1 MREKFR
7 KSINMAKPQ
16 KADKSQRGSATL
28 TSVLIMAL
36 MAMFCAAALS
46 RVTSEALITGNDY
59 AHTQAF
65 YAAQASLEQMS
76 RDFNNIFNVQIK
88 PTTADLTRIKNNK
101 PGISS
106 FQFVQDIVQDAASSP
121 KPIDDGPFSGLIST
135 RTPWHIQSVATY
147 DSGAQVQLT
156 RTFYN
161 HQIPLFQFGIFYND
175 DMEIHPGPNFNF
187 GGRVHSNRHLFM
199 AAGNTLT
206 FRSRVTA
213 AGEIVR
219 DTSKM
224 GARQGNSSSGWQWD
238 GTVQVADAAGVNQ
251 PVTVGSVRQASGVQ
265 ASNPDLPN
273 WTNNSTWSTDSALF
287 NGNLLARQQVLKLPL
302 QIGTNNDP
310 IELIRRGKSTD
321 DDVLRDSR
329 YYNKPGIR
337 VCLSDSQSRL
347 PGGAGGIRLDG
358 AGDGLGGNS
367 GSRAATTDGT
377 RGYQPVAMGAYQAK
391 RFNGNRMYT
400 GASYTTGGMPA
411 NRQTWIK
418 IEVITL
424 DPDTYAPIATDRTA
438 DFLSLGMTDVTT
450 VLRDSSNNPL
460 GDSRAIFKM
469 QRYEIRGAPLKVAPA
484 EINTTNTT
492 ATVTYIPDARSSF
505 GNRPAYT
512 YNATAGTG
520 VVGLNFVATSFLDT
534 AGSWNR
540 TSSGALPNATNGT
553 ATTNAAMASTEG
565 TGLNIP
571 DSTSGK
577 TAGLPSVASAAFE
590 VNANFT
596 GTAYTA
602 GATYRVVP
610 FPIEIY
616 SAREG
621 TYNADVPNGSATAVG
636 TSSTPSWWYWYTGAG
651 SAPNPSSG
659 STTPGT
665 ATSTNSKVPVVGVIS
680 LIDIDMQNLGKFIRG
695 DWDGQFPGG
704 LASAQVPDN
713 GGAGTIVYVSD
724 RRGDADNDGVYKME
738 DIYGVFYNGTTATGS
753 PNDGVL
759 QPGEDF
765 NRNNVLDTDFVWEA
779 DRYPVGIET
788 DVAAVL
794 DHKYFRRGVRVIN
807 GETLIGTINK
817 GYTISTE
824 NGLYT
829 LGNYNATGLTA
840 APASGTQSQPSEY
853 TGSQVPASLVAD
865 AVTILSEE
873 WTDSKSFRSPDDIG
887 TRSVTTAGETTVRA
901 ALLMGDTLSS
911 LRGELAVPAAA
922 TRPNQGS
929 ADRNLSGGVHNFP
942 RFLESWGTRVN
953 YCGSLINLFNSNQHN
968 GAHKTGS
975 IYGAPVRNWVFDT
988 SFLDPTRMPPGT
1000 PFFQYIQMTGFRQ
1013 TVRQLS

>member
-1 MREKFR
+1 MREKVKKLIKIANFEQT
-7 KSINMAKPQ
+7 AE
-16 KADKSQRGSATL
+16 SQRGSATL

-36 MAMFCAAALS
+36 LAMFCAAALS
-46 RVTSEALITGNDY
+46 RVTSEALVTGNDY

-65 YAAQASLEQMS
+65 YAAQASLEEMS

-88 PTTADLTRIKNNK
+88 PTPADLTRIKGNK
-101 PGISS
+101 PDIPS
-106 FQFVQDIVQDAASSP
+106 FRFVQDIIQDAASSP

-187 GGRVHSNRHLFM
+187 GGRVHSNRHIFM
-199 AAGNTLT
+199 AAQQNLY

-219 DTSKM
+219 DTSRM

-238 GTVQVADAAGVNQ
+238 GTVYVADAAGVNQ
-251 PVTVGSVRQASGVQ
+251 AVTVGSVKQASGVQ

-273 WTNNSTWSTDSALF
+273 WTTNTTWSTDSAIF

-302 QIGTNNDP
+302 QIGTDNDP
-310 IELIRRGKSTD
+310 IELIRRGKGTD

-329 YYNKPGIR
+329 YYNKQGIR
-337 VCLSDSQSRL
+337 VSLSDSQSRL
-347 PGGAGGIRLDG
+347 PGGAGGVRLDG
-358 AGDGLGGNS
+358 AGDGTGGNS

-411 NRQTWIK
+411 LRQTWIK

-438 DFLSLGMTDVTT
+438 DFLSLGMTEQTT
-450 VLRDSSNNPL
+450 VLRDSSNQPL

-469 QRYEIRGAPLKVAPA
+469 QRYEIKGPPLKTTPA
-484 EINTTNTT
+484 EINTTTATT
-492 ATVTYIPDARSSF
+492 AVTAVTYITDARTSF
-505 GNRPAYT
+505 GTRPAYT
-512 YNATAGTG
+512 YNPTAGGG
-520 VVGLNFVATSFLDT
+520 VNFVATSFLDT
-534 AGSWNR
+534 SNVWNK
-540 TSSGALPNATNGT
+540 TSLPTATNGT
-553 ATTNAAMASTEG
+553 ATTNAALDLREG
-565 TGLNIP
+565 TAINIT
-571 DSTSGK
+571 DGTALK

-590 VNANFT
+590 VNANLT
-596 GTAYTA
+596 GSAYTA

-621 TYNADVPNGSATAVG
+621 TYNADLPNGSSTAVG
-636 TSSTPSWWYWYTGAG
+636 TSSAPSWWYWYTGTG
-651 SAPNPSSG
+651 SSTPFTPTNG

-665 ATSTNSKVPVVGVIS
+665 STSTNSKVPVVGVIS
-680 LIDIDMQNLGKFIRG
+680 LIDIDMTNLGKFIRG
-695 DWDGQFPGG
+695 DYDGQFPGG
-704 LASAQVPDN
+704 LSSTQVPDN

-724 RRGDADNDGVYKME
+724 RRGDANDDGVYKME

-765 NRNNVLDTDFVWEA
+765 NRNGVLDTDFVWEA
-779 DRYPVGIET
+779 DRYTVGIET
-788 DVAAVL
+788 DVAAVM
-794 DHKYFRRGVRVIN
+794 DHKYFRRGVRVSK
-807 GETLIGTINK
+807 GETLIGTINE
-817 GYTISTE
+817 GYTISSE

-829 LGNYNATGLTA
+829 LGNYNATGITS
-840 APASGTQSQPSEY
+840 APASGTQSQPDEY
-853 TGSQVPASLVAD
+853 TGAQVPASLVAD

-873 WTDSKSFRSPDDIG
+873 WTDAKSFRSPDDIG
-887 TRSVTTAGETTVRA
+887 VRTVTTAGETAVRS

-929 ADRNLSGGVHNFP
+929 GDRNLSGGVHNFP
-942 RFLESWGTRVN
+942 RFLESWGTRVD

-968 GAHKTGS
+968 GAHKTGTV
-975 IYGAPVRNWVFDT
+975 YGAPIRNWVFDT

-1013 TVRQLS
+1013 TIKQLQ

>member
-1 MREKFR
+1 MIAKFK
-7 KSINMAKPQ
+7 KSMNQTSPQ
-16 KADKSQRGSATL
+16 RAGESQRGSATL

-36 MAMFCAAALS
+36 MAMFCAAVLS
-46 RVTSEALITGNDY
+46 RVTGEALITGNDY

-88 PTTADLTRIKNNK
+88 PKTSDLTRIKNNK
-101 PGISS
+101 PAISG
-106 FQFVQDIVQDAASSP
+106 FRFVQDIIQEAASTP

-199 AAGNTLT
+199 ASGNNLY

-219 DTSKM
+219 DTSRM
-224 GARQGNSSSGWQWD
+224 GARQGNASQGWQWD
-238 GTVQVADAAGVNQ
+238 GTVYVADAAGVNQ
-251 PVTVGSVRQASGVQ
+251 VVSVGSVRQASGVQ

-273 WTNNSTWSTDSALF
+273 WTNNTTWSSDSAIF

-310 IELIRRGKSTD
+310 IELIRRGKGTD

-337 VCLSDSQSRL
+337 VSLSDSQSRL
-347 PGGAGGIRLDG
+347 PGGTGGIRLDG
-358 AGDGLGGNS
+358 AGDGLGGDS
-367 GSRAATTDGT
+367 GSRTATTDGT
-377 RGYQPVAMGAYQAK
+377 RGYQPVAMGSYQAK
-391 RFNGNRMYT
+391 RVNGNRLYT

-438 DFLSLGMTDVTT
+438 DFLSLGVTNMTS
-450 VLRDSSNNPL
+450 VLRNANNKSIGI
-460 GDSRAIFKM
+460 GDDRAIFKM
-469 QRYEIRGAPLKVAPA
+469 QRYEILGPPLKVAPG
-484 EINTTNTT
+484 EINTTSTT
-492 ATVTYIPDARSSF
+492 AAFTSLLDSREGSGTRPIYSYDA
-505 GNRPAYT
+505 T
-512 YNATAGTG
+512 NA
-520 VVGLNFVATSFLDT
+520 VNFVATSQLDT
-534 AGSWNR
+534 GPSSALPDFWRVTNRQVTSLSLPVSMWEGTAQAAPDNTPIAGDRSGGR
-540 TSSGALPNATNGT
+540 TSFEQNAVVTGSGTL
-553 ATTNAAMASTEG
+553 
-565 TGLNIP
+565 
-571 DSTSGK
+571 
-577 TAGLPSVASAAFE
+577 V
-590 VNANFT
+590 
-596 GTAYTA
+596 
-602 GATYRVVP
+602 YRVVP
-610 FPIEIY
+610 FPIKMY

-621 TYNADVPNGSATAVG
+621 LYNADLPNGSSGTPGTA
-636 TSSTPSWWYWYTGAG
+636 SAPSWWYYFTGT
-651 SAPNPSSG
+651 S
-659 STTPGT
+659 PGT
-665 ATSTNSKVPVVGVIS
+665 SMGTTSKVPVVGVLS
-680 LIDIDMQNLGKFIRG
+680 LIDVDMNNLGRFIRG

-704 LASAQVPDN
+704 LASTQIPDN

-724 RRGDADNDGVYKME
+724 RRGDADDNGVYNME
-738 DIYGVFYNGTTATGS
+738 DVFGVFYNGTTATGT
-753 PNDGVL
+753 PNDGIL

-765 NRNNVLDTDFVWEA
+765 NRNGVLDTDYVWEA
-779 DRYPVGIET
+779 DRYNVGIET
-788 DVAAVL
+788 DVAAVA

-807 GETLIGTINK
+807 GATLIGTINK
-817 GYTISTE
+817 GYTVASE

-840 APASGTQSQPSEY
+840 APASGTQSQPAEY

-865 AVTILSEE
+865 AITILSRE
-873 WTDSKSFRSPDDIG
+873 WTDAKSFRSPDDLG
-887 TRSVTTAGETTVRA
+887 TRAITSTAETTVRA
-901 ALLMGDTLSS
+901 AFLMGDTLSS

-922 TRPNQGS
+922 TRPNQGGG
-929 ADRNLSGGVHNFP
+929 DRNLSGGVHNFP
-942 RFLESWGTRVN
+942 RFLEGWGSRVN

-975 IYGAPVRNWVFDT
+975 VYGAPTRNWVFDT

-1013 TVRQLS
+1013 TVRQLT

>member
-358 AGDGLGGNS
+358 AGDGLGGDS
-367 GSRAATTDGT
+367 GSRTATTDGT

-438 DFLSLGMTDVTT
+438 DFLSLGLTSMTS
-450 VLRDSSNNPL
+450 VLRNANNKTVGI
-460 GDSRAIFKM
+460 GDDRAIFKM
-469 QRYEIRGAPLKVAPA
+469 QRYEIQGPPIKVLPA
-484 EINTTNTT
+484 EINTTTTT
-492 ATVTYIPDARSSF
+492 AAVA
-505 GNRPAYT
+505 AYT
-512 YNATAGTG
+512 NLTDIRDSSSRAVYTYDATNL
-520 VVGLNFVATSFLDT
+520 VNFVATSQLDT
-534 AGSWNR
+534 GPSNALPDIWRVTNRQATTAATPTSYWEGTAQIQADNTAITGDRSAGR
-540 TSSGALPNATNGT
+540 TSFEQNAVVTNSGTL
-553 ATTNAAMASTEG
+553 
-565 TGLNIP
+565 
-571 DSTSGK
+571 
-577 TAGLPSVASAAFE
+577 V
-590 VNANFT
+590 
-596 GTAYTA
+596 
-602 GATYRVVP
+602 YRVVP

-636 TSSTPSWWYWYTGAG
+636 TSSAPSWWYWYTGNG
-651 SAPNPSSG
+651 SAPSPSNG
-659 STTPGT
+659 ATTPGT

-840 APASGTQSQPSEY
+840 APASGTQSLPNEY
-853 TGSQVPASLVAD
+853 TGTQVPASLVAD

>member
-1 MREKFR
+1 MKEKLMKSVKESSQQSAER
-7 KSINMAKPQ
+7 K
-16 KADKSQRGSATL
+16 QRGSATL

-36 MAMFCAAALS
+36 LAMFCAAVLS

-88 PTTADLTRIKNNK
+88 PTSADLTRIKNNK
-101 PGISS
+101 PGITG
-106 FQFVQDIVQDAASSP
+106 FQFVQDIVQEAASTP

-135 RTPWHIQSVATY
+135 RTPWHVQSVATY
-147 DSGAQVQLT
+147 NSGAQVQLT

-199 AAGNTLT
+199 AAGNNLY

-219 DTSKM
+219 DTSRM
-224 GARQGNSSSGWQWD
+224 GARQGNAGSGWQWD
-238 GTVQVADAAGVNQ
+238 GNVYVADAAGNNQ
-251 PVTVGSVRQASGVQ
+251 LVTVGSVRQASGVQ
-265 ASNPDLPN
+265 AANPDLPN
-273 WTNNSTWSTDSALF
+273 WTTNSTWSSDSSIF

-302 QIGTNNDP
+302 QIGTSNDP
-310 IELIRRGKSTD
+310 IELVKRGRNTD

-329 YYNKPGIR
+329 YYNKPSIR
-337 VCLSDSQSRL
+337 VSLSDSQSRL

-358 AGDGLGGNS
+358 AGDGLGGES
-367 GSRAATTDGT
+367 GSRTNVTDNT
-377 RGYQPVAMGAYQAK
+377 RGYQPVAMGAYQA
-391 RFNGNRMYT
+391 RRVNGSRLYT
-400 GASYTTGGMPA
+400 GNSYTTGGMPA
-411 NRQTWIK
+411 LRQTWIK

-438 DFLSLGMTDVTT
+438 DFLSLGVTH
-450 VLRDSSNNPL
+450 RDPNGFNI
-460 GDSRAIFKM
+460 GDDRAIFKM
-469 QRYEIRGAPLKVAPA
+469 QRYEILGPPLKVASA
-484 EINTTNTT
+484 EINTTTT
-492 ATVTYIPDARSSF
+492 TPLYTSQNDARNGSARTVYSYKTD
-505 GNRPAYT
+505 G
-512 YNATAGTG
+512 GG
-520 VVGLNFVATSFLDT
+520 INFIATSVLDT
-534 AGSWNR
+534 APTPDVWRVYNK
-540 TSSGALPNATNGT
+540 ANT
-553 ATTNAAMASTEG
+553 ATEG
-565 TGLNIP
+565 T
-571 DSTSGK
+571 
-577 TAGLPSVASAAFE
+577 AADANV
-590 VNANFT
+590 VNAPTSFEQTIVVSNV
-596 GTAYTA
+596 A
-602 GATYRVVP
+602 GAPTNPATFRVVP
-610 FPIEIY
+610 FPIKMY

-621 TYNADVPNGSATAVG
+621 SYNADLPNGSAGTPG
-636 TSSTPSWWYWYTGAG
+636 TSTAPSWWYYYTGT
-651 SAPNPSSG
+651 S
-659 STTPGT
+659 PGT
-665 ATSTNSKVPVVGVIS
+665 SMGTNSKVPVVGVLS
-680 LIDIDMQNLGKFIRG
+680 MIDVDMNNLGRFIRG

-704 LASAQVPDN
+704 LMSTQIPDN

-724 RRGDADNDGVYKME
+724 RRGDADNDGSYDME
-738 DIYGVFYNGTTATGS
+738 DIFGVFYNGTTPTGS
-753 PNDGVL
+753 PNDGIM
-759 QPGEDF
+759 QPGEDY
-765 NRNNVLDTDFVWEA
+765 NRNGALDTDYLWEA
-779 DRYPVGIET
+779 DRYNVGIET
-788 DVAAVL
+788 DLAAIN

-817 GYTISTE
+817 GYTVASE

-840 APASGTQSQPSEY
+840 APAAGTQSQPSEY

-865 AVTILSEE
+865 AITILSRQ
-873 WTDSKSFRSPDDIG
+873 WTDAKSFRNPDDTG
-887 TRSVTTAGETTVRA
+887 TRAVTAAGETTVRA
-901 ALLMGDTLSS
+901 AFLMGDTLSS
-911 LRGELAVPAAA
+911 LRGELAVPAQA

-929 ADRNLSGGVHNFP
+929 GDRNLSGGVHNFP
-942 RFLESWGTRVN
+942 RFLEGWGTRVN

-975 IYGAPVRNWVFDT
+975 VYGAPTRNWVFDT

-1013 TVRQLS
+1013 TVKQLS